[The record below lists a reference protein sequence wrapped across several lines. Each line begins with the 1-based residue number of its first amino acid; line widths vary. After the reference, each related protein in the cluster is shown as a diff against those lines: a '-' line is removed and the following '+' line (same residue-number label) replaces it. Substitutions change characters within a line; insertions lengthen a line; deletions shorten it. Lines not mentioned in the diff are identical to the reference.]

1 VTVPAERAEPAR
13 GLMVELFPEGFEE
26 ADTGTEVE
34 LAAYTDSAGEERIRA
49 VFEGAASQDVAAD
62 WADRWR
68 RFHRSV
74 RVGPVWIG
82 PPWEE
87 PPPDAVAVVIDPGR
101 AFGTGGHPTTR
112 LCIELL
118 LDLERGALLDVGCGS
133 GVIAITAAK
142 LGFAPVFGLDREP
155 QATDATARNGAVNE
169 VDVDA
174 RLGDVLRDRLPAAEV
189 VVANIDLA
197 TVSVVAERTSAPLLV
212 VSGYVVS
219 APTELAGF
227 RHADRR
233 MSDGWAADLYVR
245 E

>member
-1 VTVPAERAEPAR
+1 
-13 GLMVELFPEGFEE
+13 MVELFPEGFEE
-26 ADTGTEVE
+26 ADTGAGVE
-34 LAAYTDSAGEERIRA
+34 LAAYTDAAGEERIRA

-62 WADRWR
+62 WAERWR

-82 PPWEE
+82 PPWEQ
-87 PPPDAVAVVIDPGR
+87 PPGDGVTVVIDPGR

-112 LCIELL
+112 LCVELL
-118 LDLERGALLDVGCGS
+118 LELDRGALLDIGCGS

-142 LGFAPVFGLDREP
+142 LGFAPVVGIDREP
-155 QATDATARNGAVNE
+155 QAVEATARNAAANE
-169 VDVDA
+169 VRVEA
-174 RLGDVLRDRLPAAEV
+174 RQGDVLHDPLPAADV
-189 VVANIDLA
+189 AVANIDVGTVTDLA
-197 TVSVVAERTSAPLLV
+197 LRVTASSFV

-219 APTELAGF
+219 ASTELPGF

-233 MSDGWAADLYVR
+233 TCDGWAADLYVR

>member
-1 VTVPAERAEPAR
+1 MTVPAERAEPAR
-13 GLMVELFPEGFEE
+13 GLMIELFPEGFEE
-26 ADTGTEVE
+26 AAAGTGVE
-34 LAAYTDSAGEERIRA
+34 LAAYTDAAGEERLRA
-49 VFEGAASQDVAAD
+49 VFQGAASQDVVAD

-68 RFHRSV
+68 SFHHSV

-87 PPPDAVAVVIDPGR
+87 PPDDGVTVVIEPGR

-112 LCIELL
+112 LCVELL
-118 LDLERGALLDVGCGS
+118 LELERGSLLDLGCGS

-142 LGFAPVFGLDREP
+142 LGFAPVSGLDREP
-155 QATDATARNGAVNE
+155 QAIEATVRNAAANGVSI
-169 VDVDA
+169 DA
-174 RLGDVLRDRLPAAEV
+174 RLGDALQDELPPAGV
-189 VVANIDLA
+189 TVANIDFA
-197 TVSVVAERTSAPLLV
+197 TASGVATRVSGPSLV

-233 MSDGWAADLYVR
+233 ASDGWAADLYVR
-245 E
+245 G